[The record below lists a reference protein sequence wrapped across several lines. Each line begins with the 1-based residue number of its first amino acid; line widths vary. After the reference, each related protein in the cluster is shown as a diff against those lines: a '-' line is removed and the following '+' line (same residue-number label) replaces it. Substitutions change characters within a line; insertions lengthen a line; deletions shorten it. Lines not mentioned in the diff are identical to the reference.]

1 MNFPFYQR
9 DSDNK
14 IVVAV
19 SMKATEIGIE
29 LGMTGA
35 EAIEPLR

>member
-14 IVVAV
+14 IVAAV
-19 SMKATEIGIE
+19 FKDATKFES
-29 LGMTGA
+29 
-35 EAIEPLR
+35 RFV